1 MPFTFPVEDITQEV
15 RIKIWEKLVQDYD
28 ANISAPRTF
37 IIAYLPNTYRGIV
50 YHMEACLKYTG
61 NTDAHMTRGRRTQS
75 GTLRKNLIYLHDHK
89 GLFNYKSE
97 QSDIEEKL
105 DWDTIILE
113 MQVNLNELDFE
124 IFTSLLQGYNQ
135 SDISYLLNLSASQ
148 VSNQVKT
155 IKTKL
160 KEILIDLD
168 YMD

>member
-1 MPFTFPVEDITQEV
+1 MPFIFPVEDITQEV

-28 ANISAPRTF
+28 SNISAPRTF

-61 NTDAHMTRGRRTQS
+61 NTDAHMTRGRRTQA
-75 GTLRKNLIYLHDHK
+75 GKLRKNMIYLHDHK
-89 GLFNYKSE
+89 GLFEYKHE
-97 QSDIEEKL
+97 QSDIDDKL

-113 MQVNLNELDFE
+113 MQMQLDELDFE

-155 IKTKL
+155 VRIKL
-160 KEILIDLD
+160 REVLIELD
-168 YMD
+168 YVN